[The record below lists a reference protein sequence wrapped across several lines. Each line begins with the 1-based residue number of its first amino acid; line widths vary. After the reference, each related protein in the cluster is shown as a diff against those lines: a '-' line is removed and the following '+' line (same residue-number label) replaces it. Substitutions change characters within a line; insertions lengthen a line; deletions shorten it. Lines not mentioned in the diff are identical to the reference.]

1 MMLTQSVLLCM
12 NSLESGTPVCLGHL
26 YIPEQMEETRLN
38 LAFPWSP
45 ASVLLCD
52 LSSQASVTV
61 ELLAVRVLPGLSRWM
76 LQLYM

>member
-1 MMLTQSVLLCM
+1 MMLTQSVLLCL
-12 NSLESGTPVCLGHL
+12 NSLESGTLVCLSHL
-26 YIPEQMEETRLN
+26 CISEQMEETRLN

-61 ELLAVRVLPGLSRWM
+61 ELLAIRLLPGLSRWM
-76 LQLYM
+76 LSDYR